1 MLDDDLFV
9 DQIKFVLALLL
20 KSVVLLKCPL
30 LLLLLLA
37 ELNELLAI
45 E

>member
-30 LLLLLLA
+30 LLLLLA

>member
-30 LLLLLLA
+30 LLA